1 MSKTLNFLLRAA
13 AAAALVV
20 TTPWSLAQSW
30 PAKTVTW
37 VVPFAAGG
45 PTDGM
50 ARDIAAHVSKEI
62 GQQIIIDNQG
72 GAGGTIGAGKAAK
85 ANPDGYTFL
94 VGHLGYMGAAPS
106 LYKKLSYDPVKDFE
120 PVFRFPDTPLVLLVP
135 KSSPYQTAAD
145 LIAFAKKNPGKMN
158 FGNAGAGST
167 SHLIAAL
174 FASKAGIDVLSV
186 PYKGAAPAMND
197 LLAGQVDA
205 MFDQT
210 NTGLP
215 QVQTGRLRAL
225 ALTSPQPLAQF
236 PNVPTLGEKT
246 LPGFEAATWY
256 GLYAPK
262 GTPKE
267 VIQKMHQAYLK
278 AMADKTWTQ
287 KMADQGVRLLPDAQ
301 YAPAAFGKHTEDE
314 VAKWRK
320 VATDAKITL
329 D

>member
-1 MSKTLNFLLRAA
+1 MNVLKTSLL
-13 AAAALVV
+13 ALAMGVV
-20 TTPWSLAQSW
+20 AQGALAQAY
-30 PAKTVTW
+30 PTKPITW
-37 VVPFAAGG
+37 VVPFSAGG

-85 ANPDGYTFL
+85 ASPDGYTFL
-94 VGHLGYMGAAPS
+94 VGHMGYMGAAPS
-106 LYKKLSYDPVKDFE
+106 LYKKLTYDPVKDFE

-135 KSSPYQTAAD
+135 KASPYQTAGD
-145 LIAFAKKNPGKMN
+145 LIAFAKKNPGKVN

-174 FASKAGIDVLSV
+174 FESKAGIDVVSV

-197 LLAGQVDA
+197 LIAGQVDA

-210 NTGLP
+210 NTALP
-215 QVQTGRLRAL
+215 QVQGGRLRAI
-225 ALTSPQPLAQF
+225 ALTSAQPMAQF
-236 PNVPTLGEKT
+236 PNVPPLADKT

-267 VIQKMHQAYLK
+267 VTQKMHQAYLK
-278 AMADKTWTQ
+278 AMSDKAWTQ
-287 KMADQGVRLLPDAQ
+287 KMAEQGIRLLPEAQ
-301 YAPAAFGKHTEDE
+301 YAPAPFGKHTEEE
-314 VAKWRK
+314 VVKWRK
-320 VATDAKITL
+320 VATDAKITI

>member
-1 MSKTLNFLLRAA
+1 MNVFKTSLL
-13 AAAALVV
+13 ALTLTATAQVA
-20 TTPWSLAQSW
+20 LAQAYPNKSI
-30 PAKTVTW
+30 TW
-37 VVPFAAGG
+37 VVPFSAGG
-45 PTDGM
+45 PTDAM

-85 ANPDGYTFL
+85 ASPDGYTFL
-94 VGHLGYMGAAPS
+94 VGHMGYMGAAPS
-106 LYKKLSYDPVKDFE
+106 LYKKLTYDPVKDFE

-135 KSSPYQTAAD
+135 KASPYQTAGD
-145 LIAFAKKNPGKMN
+145 LIAFAKKNPGKVN

-174 FASKAGIDVLSV
+174 FESKAGIDVVSV

-197 LLAGQVDA
+197 LIAGQVDA

-210 NTGLP
+210 NTALP
-215 QVQTGRLRAL
+215 QVQGGRLRAI
-225 ALTSPQPLAQF
+225 ALTSAQPMTQF
-236 PNVPTLGEKT
+236 PNVPPLADKT

-262 GTPKE
+262 GTPKD
-267 VIQKMHQAYLK
+267 VIEKMNQAYLK
-278 AMADKTWTQ
+278 AMSDKAWTQ
-287 KMADQGVRLLPDAQ
+287 KMAEQGIRLLPEAQ

-314 VAKWRK
+314 VVKWRK
-320 VATDAKITL
+320 VATDAKITI

>member
-1 MSKTLNFLLRAA
+1 MHHFFKTGYCALALMAA
-13 AAAALVV
+13 APSVH
-20 TTPWSLAQSW
+20 AQAY
-30 PAKTVTW
+30 PTKTITW
-37 VVPFAAGG
+37 VVPFSAGG

-72 GAGGTIGAGKAAK
+72 GAGGTIGAGKTAK
-85 ANPDGYTFL
+85 ANADGYTFL

-135 KSSPYQTAAD
+135 KASPYQTAGD
-145 LIAFAKKNPGKMN
+145 LIAFAKKNPGKIN

-174 FASKAGIDVLSV
+174 FESKAGIDVVSV

-197 LLAGQVDA
+197 LIAGQVDA

-215 QVQTGRLRAL
+215 QVQGGRLRAI
-225 ALTSPQPLAQF
+225 ALTSTQPMAQF
-236 PNVPTLGEKT
+236 PNVPPLADKT

-278 AMADKTWTQ
+278 AMADKAWTQ
-287 KMADQGVRLLPDAQ
+287 KMAEQGIRLLPESQ
-301 YAPAAFGKHTEDE
+301 YAPAAFGQHTEE
-314 VAKWRK
+314 EIAKWRK